1 MDKDYIVVVVV
12 VFLMFLVVLFVWY
25 NENDKYLL
33 FELLYKLINFNLK
46 GMVVV
51 LNYIL
56 CENF

>member
-12 VFLMFLVVLFVWY
+12 VLMFLVVLFVWY